1 MAEKLKDQAEAKQPM
16 APIIWGTTLKPEEV
30 FQKSTA
36 VAQHKKG
43 LKILIYGKEDTMKS
57 GFALSF
63 PPPIY
68 SYDTEIGQP
77 PLFQYF
83 VHCPVC
89 KIDTP
94 HVQMPDGKFGPCSI
108 CKDPNGVPKEINWC
122 DATFLNPDGLQDASV
137 ALQKFEASM
146 TLLKDIK
153 SGTIVIDTGTD
164 IWDWIQEWLNEVGKK
179 KEGHL
184 LQFEWAKAK
193 LKWRKLLLQLLAK
206 PVHVVMTA
214 QPQEIYA
221 NKEPTGVYRARI
233 QGESAHAFDIV
244 IHAMRWEV
252 VNPATQA
259 KTVQYKA
266 EITKC
271 RFKKGWRPIFDEIT
285 YDKLTAALKKDLG
298 VEVW

>member
-1 MAEKLKDQAEAKQPM
+1 MAEKTQATKVEEPK
-16 APIIWGTTLKPEEV
+16 PIIWGTALKPEEV

-83 VHCPVC
+83 
-89 KIDTP
+89 
-94 HVQMPDGKFGPCSI
+94 
-108 CKDPNGVPKEINWC
+108 PNKEINWC

-153 SGTIVIDTGTD
+153 TGTIVIDTGTD
-164 IWDWIQEWLNEVGKK
+164 VILSAFELIGRFWDWIQEWLNEVGKK

-214 QPQEIYA
+214 QPQEIYM

-271 RFKKGWRPIFDEIT
+271 RFKKGWRPLFDDIT
-285 YDKLTAALKKDLG
+285 YDTLTAALKKDLG